1 MNPPAGIQLF
11 DGPGR
16 QEAAKGAH
24 SLTKSSKF
32 IDRPADDDRTNERIE
47 KYGDP
52 SASNHVA
59 SSGAVDRTNKLTEK
73 YADPSESNH
82 VASNDAE
89 YSTAAATCNAARSG
103 LVIGAPRLL
112 THPEKNKAS
121 VVAMISERITTKI
134 TVSRMA

>member
-16 QEAAKGAH
+16 REAAKGGH
-24 SLTKSSKF
+24 SLTKSPKF

-52 SASNHVA
+52 S
-59 SSGAVDRTNKLTEK
+59 
-73 YADPSESNH
+73 ESNH

-89 YSTAAATCNAARSG
+89 YSTDY
-103 LVIGAPRLL
+103 
-112 THPEKNKAS
+112 
-121 VVAMISERITTKI
+121 
-134 TVSRMA
+134 SRDL